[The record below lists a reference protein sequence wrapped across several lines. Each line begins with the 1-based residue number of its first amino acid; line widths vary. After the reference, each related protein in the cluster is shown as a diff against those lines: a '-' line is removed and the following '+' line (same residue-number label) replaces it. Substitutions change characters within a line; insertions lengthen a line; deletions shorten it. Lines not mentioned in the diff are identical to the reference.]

1 MTIALYLTGTA
12 ALITLALLT
21 LADALDDHEE

>member
-1 MTIALYLTGTA
+1 MTIAIYLIGIA